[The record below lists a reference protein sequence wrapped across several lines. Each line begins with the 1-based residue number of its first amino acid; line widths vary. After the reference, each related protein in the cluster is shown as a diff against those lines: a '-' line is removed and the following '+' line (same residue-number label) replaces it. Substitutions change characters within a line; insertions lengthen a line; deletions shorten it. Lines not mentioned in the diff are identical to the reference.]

1 MANLHVNLAFS
12 ADTGKAKAQIQELQT
27 LLSKIAYTGTTS
39 NNLTSTMQ
47 KDIQAASAAAKDLQF
62 HLNNAFNT
70 TTGKFDLS
78 LLDRSL
84 KTSGAN
90 ITDLSTKLL
99 GAGATG
105 QQAFMKLAQ
114 SISLADQPMFRI
126 SNRMKEFAVTM
137 KNTVKWQLSSSM
149 LHGFMGAIQSA
160 YGYAQDLNKSL
171 TDIRIVTG
179 YSTDQMAQF
188 AEQANKAA
196 KALSTTTT
204 DYTNASLIY
213 FQQGLSDA
221 EVEERTNV
229 TVKMANAAGQSA
241 QIVSDQMTAV
251 WNNFYDGSKS
261 LEYYADVMTAL
272 GAATASST
280 DEISQGLSKFAAV
293 ADTVG
298 LSYEFATA
306 ALTTITSNTRESADV
321 VGNAL
326 KTLFARIQGLQLG
339 ETLEDGTDLN
349 KYSQALEK
357 VGISIYEQN
366 GELKEMDN
374 ILVEMANKWTTLSST
389 QQVALAQTVAGVR
402 QYTQLIALMENWDN
416 GDADSMMANLRTI
429 EGSEGALQKQAD
441 IYAQSW
447 EAASKRVQAAAE
459 GIYQSL
465 LDDDFFISLNNGFAN
480 LLSGLDAFIDG
491 AGGVKTV
498 LTGIAGIVIS
508 VFAHQIPSAIDT
520 LKYNLQVLTKGSS
533 QAYKTIQ
540 ADMEK
545 ATNKAFSDYQQTAGA
560 QGIKEDSAMG
570 YAIKSANE
578 LTIARNK
585 LAMVS
590 ERMSASE
597 KQAADVSLGLIQAH
611 QEEVIALKQKNDELK
626 SSIQLRQQELQQSN
640 VGKNLMSQ
648 SSTQLLDDSATNFRG
663 KKEQYE
669 MDVEVPSWKSDSYD
683 NALKEINNFTESF
696 DIAKSKLKNS
706 YNDLNKIMMESF
718 ISGKTGSA
726 TPIRLADY
734 LPTAEIDKMI
744 ESVQRLKANID
755 TDDGVDMADGFRA
768 MKDEIAALSSL
779 IPRTVQEAT
788 GLDKIFDAI
797 ASDSRTST
805 LGQLEDQINELA
817 KKFKTVKIEGK
828 DFERILQGFH
838 GKGIKNLSADMQ
850 TLAANEE
857 KATQKANVLKN
868 LLNEF
873 NPTHVIR
880 TSEALGA
887 LAGMAGSTA
896 AAVNG
901 IISMFKSWVNPD
913 LSGWEK
919 ISATLMGISM
929 IIPSAMSALRGYGT
943 LISYI
948 SGQMAMLGFASKS
961 ATAAQQAEALTVQML
976 TGHRMGLLAVLSKE
990 QIAKISS
997 IAISGKEAGETAAV
1011 TTAKIA
1017 EYLVSNKI
1025 VGQKKAEAI
1034 GRMMVT
1040 HAANQEKVSLFG
1052 LLAAKMGNIAAE
1064 TTHNGV
1070 RIIAIALQTVLN
1082 ALTGQYGKLAMAAAI
1097 GGIALFALGI
1107 YGIAK
1112 GLDALIVTQKE
1123 ANTAI
1128 TESTEKY
1135 EEEKSKLEELKSELQ
1150 SVNDQIKE
1158 LNSQDQLDIVSQA
1171 ELDKLEARRAS
1182 LEAQVA
1188 LQERLA
1194 AAAQREQANTI
1205 SENWDKSSD
1214 LTAQPSQSGIMKGT
1228 DWAWTTIN
1236 TGYGPQSV
1244 YTQLVETLDQYQKR
1258 VGYNPETGEFDAS
1271 RNYTDEQMSE
1281 MLAFMQQWEIDNQAQ
1296 MDKWRANNQEQYL
1309 QNEANYDAIVAA
1321 AQAGNYTWKPGEKEQ
1336 MQSDLA
1342 GQRKA
1347 MYGEDYDDLFI
1358 KPLLNAAEQVSI
1370 AKGEDGKYS
1379 VTGISQEEM
1388 DLHGISQKELDTW
1401 LNDQITANPEAFAEL
1416 EKIQD
1421 LDFSKLSP
1429 DQLFLLINNLEQLE
1443 HFDGSSMEELIA
1455 YLTQISNIEPPA
1467 FNLNQWKSNYN
1478 KKMEIAEGLE
1488 PGDIISAAD
1497 YALLGDNYK
1506 QYFQLQ
1512 EDGTAIL
1519 IAKAGEL
1526 KEAVN
1531 TIETLAL
1538 KEDIYA
1544 KRDTIA
1550 QMSNTSLTAFEGSAM
1565 ESYMNFD
1572 TAHAQAT
1579 EGRLA
1584 TEFQLPYIE
1593 AVNEA
1598 LGTQYTTLAEAN
1610 AAYNNYVNSLASSQ
1624 AVLASTA
1631 DEIGELDSLFFN
1643 GDIGAQDY
1651 INQLQVLA
1659 AQYEN
1664 CRDELAAYQK
1674 ALEDG
1679 DDEAAAAADDAL
1691 HGAIRAAELAEEY
1704 DLSAEAIERY
1714 ADELKDSGKYTK
1726 ANSKALAE
1734 MAKDQ
1739 LRFDRA
1745 VESAAEHMDDW
1756 KDALKTAAKTGH
1768 LAQDTAEEMADAY
1781 GDLLDIDGDL
1791 LPSSFLKDVE
1801 NLELMEKALNGDEE
1815 AYDSLLA
1822 KSRQA
1827 IAAKVGLDDAE
1838 FQSKF
1843 NNLLNQYYQAQSLE
1857 DIEVGASLDNA
1868 GFLQALTDMV
1878 NAASMTADQATSYLA
1893 SMGVDADV
1901 VTEPVTETDP
1911 VTYVNATPQ
1920 ISWSGGIGTH
1930 PATGFPTIYRFPSVG
1945 YSLTPTTLE
1954 TTKQTTGMA
1963 LRVTSASKS
1972 SGGGIK
1978 HSGSNAAS
1986 SGGNKGGGGG
1996 GSKQP
2001 PKYAEKK
2008 SDSDKT
2014 RYHTLTNQLEDLAD
2028 EYDSIS
2034 EAADRAFGKDKLNAI
2049 DSEIRKTDE
2058 LIAKQEEYIAAI
2070 SQDLPIDKA
2079 IMEGYYNDLIGG
2091 KIQFDEKGNILNYD
2105 AIQDAMYAKY
2115 NAMAS
2120 TYTED
2125 SEEWQIFEKQFEQ
2138 LEKYIEQYEETYDL
2152 LREQEAEYQDLLNQR
2167 IDLMLEKVTYK
2178 IDLQL
2183 NIEDDELQVLDY
2195 LLGRI
2200 EDDAFKAAETIGILT
2215 QQAESLYDKMQI
2227 NKNGLEEV
2235 LGLSLSTS
2243 EIISL
2248 MNGDLSILQGK
2259 TFTEEQIESIKDYR
2273 DNLLELNEKF
2283 DEIREQVE
2291 EQVMEVFD
2299 AWSEQL
2305 DDGINQLEHYGDV
2318 LESYRNIIN
2327 IVGEDGLGISDAFIK
2342 NLNEAQVKNAIDQIS
2357 ATRDAYEAMI
2367 KAQQEAEKALEEA
2380 KQRGDEA
2387 SIKMWTENL
2396 TELTDKANS
2405 AQEEFLSTWEDTL
2418 DIIAEQFTMTVE
2430 RIINEFNEAIYAVG
2444 GLEGLSNEFSRQQ
2457 EIADIMVDDYQKI
2470 YELSKLN
2477 RDVQKSLDDTKIIA
2491 GKQKL
2496 IQLQEKINNLQSE
2509 GVEISQYDLEYLQA
2523 EYDLRMAELE
2533 LEEARNAKNT
2543 VRLSQDNEGNWSYV
2557 YTQNTDA
2564 VDEAQ
2569 QKYEDALYSMQDLS
2583 SNYIDEMSQQLIET
2597 SQEMAEA
2604 LASLR
2609 VEDFASIDEYY
2620 AEVERI
2626 QNQYQEEMLM
2636 QEAELQKAIANNK
2649 ILYDED
2655 MKNYEIA
2662 TNGKYQIAENFVT
2675 TFKDTLLGNLID
2687 SESDTVNFMDL
2698 ISQATNELTTNLL
2711 AAAETYY
2718 INLEEAM
2725 NTAGTSTEDFAADTA
2740 ENIEKIV
2747 DASQNG
2753 AEAIDQMAIEMID
2766 AFKSISDAV
2775 SSWQETYGIEMQKI
2789 IDSNLK
2795 VIESFNEMIQ
2805 TLSLGNKITIE
2816 YDITNNEE
2824 TAAAFD
2830 TGGYTGE
2837 WGRGGRA
2844 AIVHEKELI
2853 LNENDTINF
2862 LNAIELTKMMLETID
2877 LNAKQASLG
2886 LGGLI
2891 ATTIKDEN
2899 TKTLEQQVHITAE
2912 FPSITDHYEVE
2923 NALTNLVNR
2932 AAQYAHRK

>member
-39 NNLTSTMQ
+39 NNLTGTMQ

-261 LEYYADVMTAL
+261 LEYYVDVMTAL

-416 GDADSMMANLRTI
+416 GDTDSMMANLRTI

-465 LDDDFFISLNNGFAN
+465 LDDDFFISISNGFAN
-480 LLSGLDAFIDG
+480 LLGGIDAFIDG
-491 AGGVKTV
+491 AGGVKGV
-498 LTGIAGIVIS
+498 LTTIASITLS
-508 VFAHQIPSAIDT
+508 TFAHQIPSALDT
-520 LKYNLQVLTKGSS
+520 FRYNLQVLTKGS
-533 QAYKTIQ
+533 QEAYKTIQ
-540 ADMEK
+540 NQMKE
-545 ATNKAFSDYQQTAGA
+545 ATQTAFNEYLTSGGTK
-560 QGIKEDSAMG
+560 GIKEDSSIG
-570 YAIKSANE
+570 YAVQQANE
-578 LTIARNK
+578 LTAARSK
-585 LAMVS
+585 LALVS
-590 ERMSASE
+590 DKMSASE
-597 KQAADVSLGLIQAH
+597 KQLADMSLSHIQ
-611 QEEVIALKQKNDELK
+611 QRQDEVIALKQKNEVLKESIELQK
-626 SSIQLRQQELQQSN
+626 QELLKADIGDKVAS
-640 VGKNLMSQ
+640 KASK
-648 SSTQLLDDSATNFRG
+648 QLLDDTVVDLQAQQSYYQQISQRSGKKQQSYQAEASAYSNALSEIRTFAEQFDAAKESIRFKYDELHQIMFKAFESGATAGQKITSQQLFGDLDFTNPKNAIDGMVQSIEKLRTSATKTNSGHILEAMR
-663 KKEQYE
+663 
-669 MDVEVPSWKSDSYD
+669 DEVS
-683 NALKEINNFTESF
+683 
-696 DIAKSKLKNS
+696 
-706 YNDLNKIMMESF
+706 
-718 ISGKTGSA
+718 
-726 TPIRLADY
+726 
-734 LPTAEIDKMI
+734 
-744 ESVQRLKANID
+744 
-755 TDDGVDMADGFRA
+755 
-768 MKDEIAALSSL
+768 ALSST
-779 IPRTVQEAT
+779 IPEAVQKAT
-788 GLDKIFDAI
+788 GLKQIFDKIASKSSVQTLDQMDAEI
-797 ASDSRTST
+797 EN
-805 LGQLEDQINELA
+805 L
-817 KKFKTVKIEGK
+817 KKGLKEATIDGEK
-828 DFERILQGFH
+828 FESILKGFH
-838 GKGIKNLSADMQ
+838 GSKITNLTQAMETLKSQTADV
-850 TLAANEE
+850 TA
-857 KATQKANVLKN
+857 KAEALQQ
-868 LLNEF
+868 LLNNF
-873 NPTHVIR
+873 NPGHIVR
-880 TSEALGA
+880 LSEAFSG
-887 LAGMAGSTA
+887 LAGFLGSTVM
-896 AAVNG
+896 AVNS
-901 IISMFKSWVNPD
+901 IKSAFTALGNPD

-919 ISATLMGISM
+919 FSSVIMGITM
-929 IIPSAMSALRGYGT
+929 ALPSAKAAFNGLSTAIQGGT
-943 LISYI
+943 QWIATQNLLLGASTGAFGANTAAIGAKTMAEIANYI
-948 SGQMAMLGFASKS
+948 
-961 ATAAQQAEALTVQML
+961 ATAKSTGELEENIVASVAAKLMTKGLAQADAEAAAAAMVHAGGVEFLNGALTKLGALL
-976 TGHRMGLLAVLSKE
+976 TWIKGHLLLAVG
-990 QIAKISS
+990 IA
-997 IAISGKEAGETAAV
+997 AAV
-1011 TTAKIA
+1011 VA
-1017 EYLVSNKI
+1017 
-1025 VGQKKAEAI
+1025 
-1034 GRMMVT
+1034 
-1040 HAANQEKVSLFG
+1040 
-1052 LLAAKMGNIAAE
+1052 
-1064 TTHNGV
+1064 
-1070 RIIAIALQTVLN
+1070 AIA
-1082 ALTGQYGKLAMAAAI
+1082 
-1097 GGIALFALGI
+1097 GIVWIIDQLH
-1107 YGIAK
+1107 
-1112 GLDALIVTQKE
+1112 TSQKE
-1123 ANTAI
+1123 ANEAI
-1128 TESTEKY
+1128 SEANDKY
-1135 EEEKSKLEELKSELQ
+1135 TEEKQKLDELNNSLKTTQDRIAELQ
-1150 SVNDQIKE
+1150 S
-1158 LNSQDQLDIVSQA
+1158 QDSLSLVEQE
-1171 ELDKLEARRAS
+1171 ELDKLLEQEAS
-1182 LEAQVA
+1182 LQRQVA
-1188 LQERLA
+1188 LQEQLTQVAKQNSATTFENNAEKASSWMDTAPTSEKWTTVYDPSQEMYVDKYYDSIEDFKADIDRMYLDA
-1194 AAAQREQANTI
+1194 NGQVIAGQEALYQEYMAQYDAWVNEYNQAQAQWIEANKDSLLELTEGYQNWFDLYGNNPQYAEQMMQYAKLISDANKAIYGDSYDTKVLGSMDNTFEASTDANDKNVANTI
-1205 SENWDKSSD
+1205 IKDLSD
-1214 LTAQPSQSGIMKGT
+1214 GTGAVEASAADIAAGFSDSFKNSLLKQGILPEDYAQHLIDEYSRIASALKDTGI
-1228 DWAWTTIN
+1228 
-1236 TGYGPQSV
+1236 
-1244 YTQLVETLDQYQKR
+1244 TLEDLIAGGMSLEDLEILAQIKI
-1258 VGYNPETGEFDAS
+1258 TGE
-1271 RNYTDEQMSE
+1271 
-1281 MLAFMQQWEIDNQAQ
+1281 
-1296 MDKWRANNQEQYL
+1296 
-1309 QNEANYDAIVAA
+1309 
-1321 AQAGNYTWKPGEKEQ
+1321 
-1336 MQSDLA
+1336 
-1342 GQRKA
+1342 
-1347 MYGEDYDDLFI
+1347 DDL
-1358 KPLLNAAEQVSI
+1358 NSI
-1370 AKGEDGKYS
+1370 
-1379 VTGISQEEM
+1379 
-1388 DLHGISQKELDTW
+1388 
-1401 LNDQITANPEAFAEL
+1401 L
-1416 EKIQD
+1416 EKI
-1421 LDFSKLSP
+1421 
-1429 DQLFLLINNLEQLE
+1429 E
-1443 HFDGSSMEELIA
+1443 A
-1455 YLTQISNIEPPA
+1455 YKSNNIEVG
-1467 FNLNQWKSNYN
+1467 FNLGTWKSNYN

-1726 ANSKALAE
+1726 ANSKALVE

-1843 NNLLNQYYQAQSLE
+1843 NNLLNQYYQAQSLD

-1878 NAASMTADQATSYLA
+1878 NAAGMTADQATSYLA

-1901 VTEPVTETDP
+1901 VTEPITETDP

-1920 ISWSGGIGTH
+1920 ISWSGGMGTH
-1930 PATGFPTIYRFPSVG
+1930 PATGFPTMYRFPSVG
-1945 YSLTPTTLE
+1945 YSLTPTTLDS
-1954 TTKQTTGMA
+1954 TKQTTGMA

-1986 SGGNKGGGGG
+1986 GGGSKGGGGG

-2001 PKYAEKK
+2001 PKHAEKK
-2008 SDSDKT
+2008 NDSDKE
-2014 RYHTLTNQLEDLAD
+2014 RYHTITNQLEDLAN
-2028 EYDSIS
+2028 EYDKIS
-2034 EAADRAFGKDKLNAI
+2034 DAADRAFGKDKLNAI
-2049 DSEIRKTDE
+2049 DAEIRKTDE
-2058 LIAKQEEYIAAI
+2058 LIDKQEEYIAAI
-2070 SQDLPIDKA
+2070 SADLPKDRA
-2079 IMEGYYNDLIGG
+2079 IMSEYYNDLIGG
-2091 KIQFDEKGNILNYD
+2091 NIQFDEKGNISNFD
-2105 AIQDAMYAKY
+2105 QIQDAMYAKY
-2115 NAMAS
+2115 NAMADAYS
-2120 TYTED
+2120 ED
-2125 SEEWQIFEKQFEQ
+2125 SEEWQVFEKKFEQ

-2152 LREQEAEYQDLLNQR
+2152 LREQETEYQDLLNQR

-2178 IDLQL
+2178 VELQL
-2183 NIEDDELQVLDY
+2183 DIEDDELQVLDY

-2200 EDDAFKAAETIGILT
+2200 EDDAFEAAETIGILT
-2215 QQAESLYDKMQI
+2215 QQAETLYDKMQI
-2227 NKNGLEEV
+2227 NKQGLEEV

-2243 EIISL
+2243 EIISI
-2248 MNGDLSILQGK
+2248 MNGDLTVLQGK

-2273 DNLLELNEKF
+2273 DNLLELNEEF
-2283 DEIREQVE
+2283 DEVREQVE
-2291 EQVMEVFD
+2291 EQVIEVFD
-2299 AWSEQL
+2299 AWNEKL
-2305 DDGINQLEHYGDV
+2305 GEGIDQLEHYGDV
-2318 LESYRNIIN
+2318 LESYRNIID
-2327 IVGEDGLGISDAFIK
+2327 IVGEDGLGISEEFIK
-2342 NLNEAQVKNAIDQIS
+2342 NLNEAQIGNAIDKVN
-2357 ATRDAYEAMI
+2357 ATRDAYEAMM

-2380 KQRGDEA
+2380 KERGDEA
-2387 SIKMWTENL
+2387 SVKMWTENL
-2396 TELTDKANS
+2396 AELTDEANS
-2405 AQEEFLSTWEDTL
+2405 AQEEFLSAWEDAL
-2418 DIIAEQFTMTVE
+2418 DTVAEQFEMTVE
-2430 RIINEFNEAIYAVG
+2430 RVVESFNESIYALG
-2444 GLEGLSNEFSRQQ
+2444 GLEGLSEEFARQQ
-2457 EIADIMVDDYQKI
+2457 ETADMMVDDYQKI

-2477 RDVQKSLDDTKIIA
+2477 RDIQRTLDDTDVIA

-2496 IQLQEKINNLQSE
+2496 LKLQEKINDLEAE
-2509 GVEISQYDLEYLQA
+2509 GVEMSQYDLEYLQA
-2523 EYDLRMAELE
+2523 EYELRMAEIE
-2533 LEEARNAKNT
+2533 LENAQKAKDT
-2543 VRLSQDNEGNWSYV
+2543 VRMSRDNEGNWSYV
-2557 YTQNTDA
+2557 YTTNTDA

-2569 QKYEDALYSMQDLS
+2569 QKYEDALYAMQDLS
-2583 SNYIDEMSQQLIET
+2583 SNYIDEMSEKLIST
-2597 SQEMAEA
+2597 SQEMEEA

-2609 VEDFASIDEYY
+2609 IQDFASIDDYY

-2626 QNQYQEEMLM
+2626 KKEYGEQLALEQ
-2636 QEAELQKAIANNK
+2636 AELQKAIDNNK
-2649 ILYDED
+2649 VLYDED
-2655 MKNYEIA
+2655 MTNYAKA
-2662 TNGKYQIAENFVT
+2662 TGEKYRLAEEFVT
-2675 TFKDTLLGNLID
+2675 SFKDSLLGSIMD
-2687 SESDTVNFMDL
+2687 SESESANFTD
-2698 ISQATNELTTNLL
+2698 IIGSAVDDLTTGLME
-2711 AAAETYY
+2711 AATTYY
-2718 INLEEAM
+2718 QNLEAAM
-2725 NTAGTSTEDFAADTA
+2725 NAADTSTGDFA
-2740 ENIEKIV
+2740 EDTAANIDAVVEK
-2747 DASQNG
+2747 SKEG
-2753 AEAIDQMAIEMID
+2753 AEAIDQMAIEMTE
-2766 AFKSISDAV
+2766 AFQEITDMV
-2775 SSWQETYGIEMQKI
+2775 TNWQETYGMAMEKI
-2789 IDSNLK
+2789 IQSNLD
-2795 VIESFNEMIQ
+2795 VIESFNNMLEA
-2805 TLSLGNKITIE
+2805 LSIDADKINVS
-2816 YDITNNEE
+2816 YDINTSPEKDNP
-2824 TAAAFD
+2824 AAFD
-2830 TGGYTGE
+2830 TGGYTGK
-2837 WGRGGRA
+2837 WGDIGKLA
-2844 AIVHEKELI
+2844 VLHEKELI
-2853 LNENDTINF
+2853 LNENDTSNF
-2862 LNAIELTKMMLETID
+2862 LKAINISKVILDMIET
-2877 LNAKQASLG
+2877 NAKYASMG
-2886 LGGLI
+2886 LGQI
-2891 ATTIKDEN
+2891 TPTVIKEEA
-2899 TKTLEQQVHITAE
+2899 KETLEQIVHITADFSGVKDRNE
-2912 FPSITDHYEVE
+2912 IEEAFKSLINTSS
-2923 NALTNLVNR
+2923 
-2932 AAQYAHRK
+2932 QYANRK